1 MRSLLLS
8 IAAVTFVAA
17 AFAQEPAP
25 ERKIAPSARH
35 AAASG
40 RTYTRVNVVFRR
52 DVSLDDARSALLA
65 AGGQLERPFATA
77 FDLPRNLRARI
88 PATSL
93 MQLAADERVFT
104 IHGPTPRIA
113 NDNAV
118 AAAVAHVDLLQA
130 APYKLDGQGIVLSYF
145 ELAPGDATHPEFG
158 GRLIT
163 HFPANAGTSDTYHAT
178 HTAGTMIAAGLNAQA
193 KGMAP
198 AATLHGY
205 DACDD
210 CDWLGDKQK
219 QLPLVNSAADNNSWG
234 YILGWCEASK
244 GCPGWVWTEND
255 EYIGGY
261 DSTDSAI
268 DEIAHSSRT
277 LMIHSAGND
286 GDNTGPTTPPFA
298 HKHQDELGRVIT
310 TETFCYS
317 INGSG
322 TDCPAPPVC
331 SAGTIHCEIAR
342 HPVRTTV
349 GSVGLTASS
358 KNVLTV
364 GASDAERG
372 IAAFSSRG
380 PARDG
385 RIKPDVTAKGVGTI
399 STYPNSGYGALNGT
413 SMAAPVVTGIAAL
426 LAQQWKTTFSGSMP
440 DPVQLKALLIAGAVD
455 VGNPGPDYANGFGS
469 VDAKRSLDLI
479 LARRIV
485 TDSVAQNGQVE
496 IPLTLSTSS
505 DLRAVI
511 VWSDPAAILL
521 GDELGAPAL
530 VNDLDLVVKDANG
543 AQTLPY
549 VLDRDHPFADATRG
563 VNKVDN
569 VEEVEIKAAAPGK
582 YRLIVRGSRIAE
594 SSPQTF
600 VLAVTAGTIGD
611 CIDATE
617 SNEPFALGSG
627 QSVTAQI
634 CPVSDV
640 DSFTFHVAR
649 PGTLTITITSAETP
663 LHAVLTGA
671 GIGAIAT
678 DIAVGAPVPVSQA
691 VGPGDYLLQI
701 SAGATGSYTVG
712 ASFPTVSP
720 GRGRVARH

>member
-40 RTYTRVNVVFRR
+40 RMYTRVNVVFRR

-65 AGGQLERPFATA
+65 AGGQLERPFAIA

-88 PATSL
+88 PATAL
-93 MQLAADERVFT
+93 MQLAADVRVFT

-118 AAAVAHVDLLQA
+118 AAAVAHVDQLQA
-130 APYKLDGQGIVLSYF
+130 APYNLDGHGIVLSYF

-163 HFPANAGTSDTYHAT
+163 HFPANAGTSDSYHAT

-193 KGMAP
+193 RGMAP

-210 CDWLGDKQK
+210 CDWLSDKRT

-244 GCPGWVWTEND
+244 GCAGWVWTEND
-255 EYIGGY
+255 EYIGAY

-268 DEIAHSSRT
+268 DEIART
-277 LMIHSAGND
+277 SGALMIHSAGND
-286 GDNTGPTTPPFA
+286 GDNTGPTTAPFA
-298 HKHQDELGRVIT
+298 HKHQDEFGRVIT
-310 TETFCYS
+310 SETFCYS

-322 TDCPAPPVC
+322 SDCPAPPVC
-331 SAGTIHCEIAR
+331 SAGASHCEIVR

-372 IAAFSSRG
+372 IASFSSRG

-426 LAQQWKTTFSGSMP
+426 LAHQWKTTFGATP
-440 DPVQLKALLIAGAVD
+440 DPVELKALLIAGAVD
-455 VGNPGPDYANGFGS
+455 VGNAGPDYANGFGS
-469 VDAKRSLDLI
+469 VDAKRSLDMI

-485 TDSVAQNGQVE
+485 SDAVAQNAQVE
-496 IPLTLSTSS
+496 IPLTLSSSS

-511 VWSDPAAILL
+511 VWSDPPAILL
-521 GDELGAPAL
+521 GDELDAPAL
-530 VNDLDLVVKDANG
+530 VNDLDLVVQDANG
-543 AQTLPY
+543 VQTLPY
-549 VLDRDHPFADATRG
+549 VLDREHPFAEATRG
-563 VNKVDN
+563 VNKRDN
-569 VEEVEIKAAAPGK
+569 VEEVELKAAAAGK

-600 VLAVTAGTIGD
+600 ALAVTAGTIGD

-617 SNEPFALGSG
+617 SNEPFVLGSG

-640 DSFTFHVAR
+640 DSFKFHVAR
-649 PGTLTITITSAETP
+649 PGTLTITITAAETP
-663 LHAVLTGA
+663 LHAVLTGG
-671 GIGAIAT
+671 GIGAITMEIAAGASVPVT
-678 DIAVGAPVPVSQA
+678 QAVGA
-691 VGPGDYLLQI
+691 GDYLLQI
-701 SAGATGSYTVG
+701 SAAATGSYTLS
-712 ASFPTVSP
+712 ATFPAVSL

>member
-25 ERKIAPSARH
+25 ERKIAPGARH

-52 DVSLDDARSALLA
+52 DVALDDARSALLA
-65 AGGQLERPFATA
+65 AGGQLERPFATT

-88 PATSL
+88 PSTSL
-93 MQLAADERVFT
+93 MTLAADARVFT

-118 AAAVAHVDLLQA
+118 AAAVAHVDQLQA
-130 APYKLDGQGIVLSYF
+130 APYKLDGQGVVLSYF
-145 ELAPGDATHPEFG
+145 ELSPGDATHPEFG
-158 GRLIT
+158 GRLTT
-163 HFPANAGTSDTYHAT
+163 HFPANASTSDTYHAT

-193 KGMAP
+193 RGMAP

-219 QLPLVNSAADNNSWG
+219 QLTLIHSAADNNSWG

-255 EYIGGY
+255 EYIGAY

-268 DEIAHSSRT
+268 DEIARASGA

-286 GDNTGPTTPPFA
+286 GDNTGPTTAPFA
-298 HKHQDELGRVIT
+298 HKHQDEFGRVIT
-310 TETFCYS
+310 SETFCYS

-331 SAGTIHCEIAR
+331 SAGAVHCEIAR

-372 IAAFSSRG
+372 IASFSSRG

-426 LAQQWKTTFSGSMP
+426 LAQQWKTTFGATP
-440 DPVQLKALLIAGAVD
+440 GPVQLKALLIAGALD
-455 VGNPGPDYANGFGS
+455 VGNAGPDYTNGFGS
-469 VDAKRSLDLI
+469 VDAKRSLDMI

-496 IPLTLSTSS
+496 IPLTLSTSA

-511 VWSDPAAILL
+511 VWSDPAPILL
-521 GDELGAPAL
+521 GDELDAPAL
-530 VNDLDLVVKDANG
+530 VNDLDLVMQDAKG
-543 AQTLPY
+543 AQTFPY
-549 VLDRDHPFADATRG
+549 VLDRDHPFAVATRG
-563 VNKVDN
+563 INKVDN
-569 VEEVEIKAAAPGK
+569 VEEVELKAAAPGK
-582 YRLIVRGSRIAE
+582 YRLIVHGSRITE

-600 VLAVTAGTIGD
+600 VLTATAGTIGD

-617 SNEPFALGSG
+617 SNEPFVLGSG
-627 QSVTAQI
+627 QSVSAQI

-640 DSFTFHVAR
+640 DSFMFHVAR

-663 LHAVLTGA
+663 LHAVLSG
-671 GIGAIAT
+671 GGLGAIAT
-678 DIAVGAPVPVSQA
+678 DIAVGAPVPVTQA
-691 VGPGDYLLQI
+691 VVAGDYLLQI

-712 ASFPTVSP
+712 ATFPTVSL
-720 GRGRVARH
+720 GRGRSARH